1 MNKSEFSSLALRD
14 LQQRQGNSFSPRGQ
28 ISRSRA
34 GFIQAAYD
42 ITCTLIDRLPPAVLL
57 DLPVLILPQE
67 QRQRFRHSKHGKLG
81 GQCAGQVVSQL
92 QCIFLSAS
100 KGIAI
105 ALALRK
111 NFPKTPQIAGNVL
124 QRFTIAHTL

>member
-1 MNKSEFSSLALRD
+1 MQLLFKRRLPGKKYIRLKAAGAGEMNKSEFSSLALRD

-42 ITCTLIDRLPPAVLL
+42 ITCALIDRLPPAVLL

-67 QRQRFRHSKHGKLG
+67 LRKRFRHSMHGKLG
-81 GQCAGQVVSQL
+81 GQCAS
-92 QCIFLSAS
+92 
-100 KGIAI
+100 
-105 ALALRK
+105 
-111 NFPKTPQIAGNVL
+111 
-124 QRFTIAHTL
+124 